1 MAKLKIKNRNDDK
14 SVLDKLNTAK
24 KDTGK
29 KEPGRK
35 AGATIAA
42 KKRGKPKYKIT

>member
-1 MAKLKIKNRNDDK
+1 MAKLKIRNRNDDK
-14 SVLDKLNTAK
+14 SALDKLNAA
-24 KDTGK
+24 K